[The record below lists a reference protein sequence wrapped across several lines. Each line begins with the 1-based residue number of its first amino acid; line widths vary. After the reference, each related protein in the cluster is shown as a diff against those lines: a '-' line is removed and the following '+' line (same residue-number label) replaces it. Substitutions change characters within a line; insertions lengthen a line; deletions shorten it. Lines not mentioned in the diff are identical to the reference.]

1 MYIIII
7 CTIISGGQFLSEE
20 GKMVLGFKK
29 DVEELKEKIEAFEN
43 EVTKL
48 LSSTTVETT
57 KLFRGLAEEA
67 KNKVEQFIEEF
78 RSSSWDV
85 SKEVIGKIAG
95 INEKTGLIFEELDD
109 KLSRIFSKSLTE
121 STSALKELISSVET
135 DTQSTSTEVGVKM
148 NEALN
153 EAGKSIDESF
163 SSLLSG
169 VSSQIAEKITDY
181 QSAVSQLS
189 KRVQKSLES
198 VTETGIFTFDTSV
211 ESIEKTFTTVLE
223 QLRSIEESIEKAKNE
238 LLEKINNSKVVINE
252 EINKTQGE
260 VEEIM
265 NLHASKVESD
275 FKTLEE
281 SIKSEIEKTS
291 STVKT
296 SLSSHLEGA
305 SRDFETKMTSLTA
318 DIRSKIDN
326 VAAKVSSYLTS
337 SKGEVS
343 ELIRSR
349 AEEYKAVTSGVSNDI
364 KIALDKAINSAEQ
377 QKETLASSIGEV
389 VNRGLEE
396 IEKTFET
403 VKSEVKGKISPLKGI
418 AERFSEVTDLFV
430 LPDEKIVEK
439 YMIDSIGRAKS
450 SIFAVI
456 PANMGSVLKT
466 FTKVK
471 PKVSVQIVTNEVSDL
486 VSQLMKADNIKLKIL
501 PELDYIGV
509 SRDREEVVFASIK
522 EEVRGIASTI
532 SSYIELFTRFLRDSW
547 LKAKF
552 PS

>member
-1 MYIIII
+1 M
-7 CTIISGGQFLSEE
+7 SEE

-29 DVEELKEKIEAFEN
+29 DIEELEEKIESFEN

-78 RSSSWDV
+78 RSSSWDI

-95 INEKTGLIFEELDD
+95 INEKTSLIFEELDD

-135 DTQSTSTEVGVKM
+135 DTQSTSTEIGAKM

-153 EAGKSIDESF
+153 EAGKGIDESF
-163 SSLLSG
+163 SGLLDG
-169 VSSQIAEKITDY
+169 VSSQIVEKITDY
-181 QSAVSQLS
+181 QSTVSQLS

-198 VTETGIFTFDTSV
+198 VTETGISTFDISA
-211 ESIEKTFTTVLE
+211 ESIEKTFTSVLE
-223 QLRSIEESIEKAKNE
+223 QLKSIEESIEKAKNE
-238 LLEKINNSKVVINE
+238 LLEKISNSKVVINE
-252 EINKTQGE
+252 EISKTKSE
-260 VEEIM
+260 VEETM
-265 NLHASKVESD
+265 NLHASKVETD
-275 FKTLEE
+275 LKTLENN
-281 SIKSEIEKTS
+281 IKNEIEKTS

-296 SLSSHLEGA
+296 TLSSHLESA

-318 DIRSKIDN
+318 DLRSKIDN

-364 KIALDKAINSAEQ
+364 KNGFDRAVSNVEQ
-377 QKETLASSIGEV
+377 QKEVLVSSINEV
-389 VNRGLEE
+389 VNRGLGEV
-396 IEKTFET
+396 EKTFET
-403 VKSEVKGKISPLKGI
+403 VKSEIKSKVSPLKGI
-418 AERFSEVTDLFV
+418 TERFSEVTDLFV
-430 LPDEKIVEK
+430 LPDQKIVEQ

-456 PANMGSVLKT
+456 PANMENVLNVIT
-466 FTKVK
+466 TVK

-486 VSQLMKADNIKLKIL
+486 ISQLMKADNVKVKIL
-501 PELDYIGV
+501 PELEYIGV
-509 SRDREEVVFASIK
+509 SRDREEVVFATIK
-522 EEVRGIASTI
+522 EKIRGIASTI

-547 LKAKF
+547 LKAKS